1 MTLTRWQPYRDLVNL
16 HRQFNQ
22 MFDDRDFSGERED
35 HSISTA
41 AWYPAADI
49 YENKDEYVF
58 KVELPGIS
66 KDDVDIEFEKGT
78 LTIKGERKM
87 DKEVKEENYHR
98 FERAYGT
105 FSRSFSLPRN
115 VDDKKISAN
124 MKDGILELKV
134 PKAEE
139 AKAKTIPIKID

>member
-16 HRQFNQ
+16 RRRFNQ
-22 MFDDRDFSGERED
+22 LFDESEISRESD
-35 HSISTA
+35 ENPISTA

-66 KDDVDIEFEKGT
+66 KDDVNLEFEKGT
-78 LTIKGERKM
+78 LTIKGERKVE
-87 DKEVKEENYHR
+87 KEVNEENYHR

-105 FSRSFSLPRN
+105 FSRSFSLPRS
-115 VDDKKISAN
+115 VDDKKISAK

-139 AKAKTIPIKID
+139 AKPKAIPIKID

>member
-16 HRQFNQ
+16 RRRFNQ
-22 MFDDRDFSGERED
+22 LLDESEFSREGEDR
-35 HSISTA
+35 SISTA

-66 KDDVDIEFEKGT
+66 KDDVGIEFEKGT
-78 LTIKGERKM
+78 LTIKGERKAE
-87 DKEVKEENYHR
+87 KEVNEENYHR
-98 FERAYGT
+98 YERAYGT
-105 FSRSFSLPRN
+105 FSRSFSLPRS
-115 VDDKKISAN
+115 VDDKKINAN
-124 MKDGILELKV
+124 MKDGILEVKV

-139 AKAKTIPIKID
+139 AKVKAIPIKIN

>member
-1 MTLTRWQPYRDLVNL
+1 MTLTRWQPYRDLANL
-16 HRQFNQ
+16 RRQFNR
-22 MFDDRDFSGERED
+22 MFDDSDFYREGED
-35 HSISTA
+35 SSISTA
-41 AWYPAADI
+41 AWHPAADI

-66 KDDVDIEFEKGT
+66 KDDIGIEFEKGT
-78 LTIKGERKM
+78 LTIKGERKAE
-87 DKEVKEENYHR
+87 KEVKEENCHR
-98 FERAYGT
+98 FERAYGM

-124 MKDGILELKV
+124 MKDGILEVKV